1 MKDSLLICLLCLI
14 CFSSCN
20 SDDESVEDSGP
31 DSDTEVLLDAYNGR
45 ISYFLLGFP
54 INNEDDSE
62 NEFIELKYD
71 DKGRIIGRQNRMIFK
86 ALVGQN
92 FFRRPIFLDKSYRDS
107 LVYDNDLIKN
117 YSIKDS
123 EENKKVELASI
134 TKLNSKGQIIEK
146 ENLINI
152 FPPVNPLENSTSEFD
167 FFSLEF
173 SGPSI
178 SFFSYAENGLLIKL
192 ITKFESRESEPNHI
206 EIVFEYDEFDN
217 LNKKTI
223 SKNRFLPLSFEENE
237 RGVFTNE
244 PVSKE
249 VVEINYSNYDSEEN
263 LFKSLMIFDDL
274 LDISLSKNN
283 FSKVESIK
291 YSCSDQDE
299 DPMDDIV
306 DFDCNNDNPSGTFNS
321 FLKFIYEEK
330 EGGLR
335 AVPLN

>member
-1 MKDSLLICLLCLI
+1 MKDSLLIYLLCLI

-31 DSDTEVLLDAYNGR
+31 DSDTEVLLDAYNAR
-45 ISYFLLGFP
+45 ISYFLLVFA
-54 INNEDDSE
+54 INNEDNPE

-71 DKGRIIGRQNRMIFK
+71 DKGRVVGRQNRMIFR
-86 ALVGQN
+86 ALAGQN
-92 FFRRPIFLDKSYRDS
+92 LLIRRPIFLDKSYRDS

-123 EENKKVELASI
+123 EGSKKVELASI

-146 ENLINI
+146 ENLINV
-152 FPPVNPLENSTSEFD
+152 FPPVSPLEGGTSEFN
-167 FFSLEF
+167 E
-173 SGPSI
+173 PSI
-178 SFFSYAENGLLIKL
+178 SFFSYAENGLLTKL

-217 LNKKTI
+217 LKKKTI
-223 SKNRFLPLSFEENE
+223 SNNRFLPLSFEENE

-306 DFDCNNDNPSGTFNS
+306 DFDCNNDDPSGTFNS
-321 FLKFIYEEK
+321 LLKFIYEEK
-330 EGGLR
+330 EGSLR
-335 AVPLN
+335 AVLDKSL